1 MQGSQGKERKG
12 IVAASFRELV
22 EKGEIFVFKED
33 LPKKIVSCGG
43 VCVLPWTPTTYGA
56 WNRWEYHRDK
66 DHTVDISAR
75 SKFPTEEENGESL
88 TLVLAEDRT
97 EVDDEEYFQTLGGL
111 VGVDG
116 DDDDADDDND
126 DDGSKNFSLPDDNT
140 LFLLAP
146 RREGKLRS
154 NIMVDTFF

>member
-1 MQGSQGKERKG
+1 M
-12 IVAASFRELV
+12 
-22 EKGEIFVFKED
+22 
-33 LPKKIVSCGG
+33 
-43 VCVLPWTPTTYGA
+43 
-56 WNRWEYHRDK
+56 
-66 DHTVDISAR
+66 
-75 SKFPTEEENGESL
+75 

-154 NIMVDTFF
+154 NIMVDTFFEF